1 MGISSGLPIGLTGGT
16 LQAWMRSEGVDL
28 GAIGLFAL
36 VGLPYTWKFIW
47 SPFLDRFSI
56 PSVGRRR
63 FWMFISQTILV
74 LGWLAFGWLSP
85 KEHLWLL
92 GFLALLQS
100 FFSATQDIVLDA
112 WRREQL
118 APNDFAAGNG
128 VHVAGYLFSMR
139 MISGA
144 LALILSDYLSW
155 SQVYSVMAVFQGLGL
170 LASLMAWENPQL
182 SRSSPKSLKDSFVQ
196 PFIEFFAR
204 PSAWQVIL
212 FILLYKVGDNMA
224 AHMSMPFYLDMGYSR
239 TEVGAV
245 TKVVGWI
252 GIALGTLLGGFALRK
267 ISLFRGLFFFG
278 FLQAVSTLG
287 FSLLAVMT
295 KNLNLLTGVIFFEN
309 FTAGLGT
316 AAFVTF
322 MGLLTKKEYT
332 ATQYALLT
340 SLMGVP
346 RIILS
351 APTGYLAAAMGWPK
365 FFIFCT
371 LVAAPGLFMIYRY
384 KDDFFKPLSAYQ

>member
-1 MGISSGLPIGLTGGT
+1 
-16 LQAWMRSEGVDL
+16 LQAWMRSEGIDL
-28 GAIGLFAL
+28 GSIGLFAL
-36 VGLPYTWKFIW
+36 VGLPYTWKFVW
-47 SPFLDRFSI
+47 SPVLDRFSF
-56 PSVGRRR
+56 SRLGRRR
-63 FWMFISQTILV
+63 FWMLVSQVILS
-74 LGWLAFGWLSP
+74 LGWLSFGLLSP
-85 KEHLWLL
+85 KDHLWLL
-92 GFLALLQS
+92 GALALSQS

-118 APNDFAAGNG
+118 SASEFAAGNG

-144 LALILSDYLSW
+144 LALILSDHVSW
-155 SQVYSVMAVFQGLGL
+155 SQVYFIMAVIQGLGL
-170 LASLMAWENPQL
+170 LASLLAWENPQA
-182 SRSSPKSLKDSFVQ
+182 SGVSPKSLKDSFVE
-196 PFIEFFAR
+196 PFMEFFAR
-204 PSAWQVIL
+204 PRAWQILL

-224 AHMSMPFYLDMGYSR
+224 SHMSMPFYLDMGYSR
-239 TEVGAV
+239 SEVGAV
-245 TKVVGWI
+245 TKVVGWL
-252 GIALGTLLGGFALRK
+252 GIAAGTLLGGFALKRL
-267 ISLFRGLFFFG
+267 SLFRGLFSFG

-287 FSLLAVMT
+287 FSLLALAQ
-295 KNLNLLTGVIFFEN
+295 KDLRLLTGVIFFEN

-322 MGLLTKKEYT
+322 MGLLTKKEFT

-351 APTGYLAAAMGWPK
+351 APTGYLAESMGWFK

-384 KDDFFKPLSAYQ
+384 KNEFFSPLSVHESNPTS